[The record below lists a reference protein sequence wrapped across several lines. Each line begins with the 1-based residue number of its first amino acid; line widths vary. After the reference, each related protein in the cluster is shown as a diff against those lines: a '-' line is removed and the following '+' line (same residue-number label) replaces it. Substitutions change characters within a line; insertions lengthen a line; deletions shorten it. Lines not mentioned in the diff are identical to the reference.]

1 MTSLHGEPDALRTL
15 SEVVAWCLAAQPP
28 AEITGV
34 IQQDEFTLNV
44 VVSAGPRWLVFDTT

>member
-1 MTSLHGEPDALRTL
+1 MTDLLRETGGLRTL
-15 SEVVAWCLAAQPP
+15 SEVVAWCLAAQPA

-34 IQQDEFTLNV
+34 IHQDEYTLDV

>member
-1 MTSLHGEPDALRTL
+1 VTDLTDEARSLRTL

-34 IQQDEFTLNV
+34 IHQDEFTLDV

>member
-1 MTSLHGEPDALRTL
+1 MTDPLRETGGLRTL
-15 SEVVAWCLAAQPP
+15 SEVVAWCLAARPA

-34 IQQDEFTLNV
+34 IHQDEYTLDV